1 MEQYRGK
8 HLETPRFVTIFPD
21 IADLWNLNTDISLT
35 LDNDTKKCFYKS
47 LKGPETLRSVD
58 S

>member
-21 IADLWNLNTDISLT
+21 IAHLWNLNTDISLK
-35 LDNDTKKCFYKS
+35 LDNDKKNNFTQ
-47 LKGPETLRSVD
+47 L
-58 S
+58 